1 MKAILYA
8 RTSSSGYLK
17 NRQNQEPQLNNIH
30 LYAKENNI
38 EIVQEFCEQISGG
51 KSNRERKVLMECLA
65 YAQNNNIDLILFNSL
80 DRLGRNILEVFEVVK
95 ILKDN
100 QINAYF
106 VKEKINILDENGQVT
121 PMTSMLLN
129 CLTLVG
135 EIERENIKFRL
146 NLGREYAR
154 NVKRVKFGRPTGTK
168 MTSTDKQKKYN
179 RPIALLRKGLNVSE
193 VLKICKQ
200 EGVKVGEATL
210 WKLKKEFC

>member
-17 NRQNQEPQLNNIH
+17 NRQNQEPQLNNIRD
-30 LYAKENNI
+30 YAKTNNI
-38 EIVQEFCEQISGG
+38 EILQEFCEQISGG
-51 KSNRERKVLMECLA
+51 KSNNERKVLQECLA
-65 YAQNNNIDLILFNSL
+65 YAKANNIDLILFNSL

-106 VKEKINILDENGQVT
+106 VKEKINILDENGQVA
-121 PMTSMLLN
+121 PMTTMLLN
-129 CLTLVG
+129 CLALVG

-146 NLGREYAR
+146 SLGREYAR

-168 MTSTDKQKKYN
+168 MTSTDREKKYKDV
-179 RPIALLRKGLNVSE
+179 IKLLRKGMSVSD

-200 EGVKVGEATL
+200 DNIKVGEATI